1 MLSPEP
7 HRRYVRLMSY
17 RQILIGLLAVT
28 LAVYAAALL
37 GWMLR
42 LY

>member
-1 MLSPEP
+1 MTI
-7 HRRYVRLMSY
+7 RR
-17 RQILIGLLAVT
+17 ILIALLALT
-28 LAVYAAALL
+28 LAVYAAALI